1 MDQSEEINK
10 FQNLVIINPED
21 NSNKK
26 SEKSQEESQSKK
38 KKGCHF
44 PTAYTILLVIEIVVF
59 ILLFII
65 PKGKFDTLEYSE
77 DGKFIIKSLNKP
89 PNLTEAKKEVLYE
102 YKIKIPIENFIN
114 GYIKKPISIPGTY
127 QRLENETTGF
137 FKLFTF
143 PIFGLIQ
150 SANIS
155 FLLFIIGGVINI
167 LVEMNALSAGM
178 TALSQIMKGKE
189 FLLIVL
195 VFVIISI
202 CGTTFGM
209 AEEIFAFYP
218 ILMPIFLKSGLD
230 GMISMA
236 SLYMGYIIGNM
247 FSTINAF
254 TVVLGSYSAG
264 INFIDEI
271 IFRVIAFVIGDLI
284 TILYLFYYYRRVKFD
299 EKKSITYDIKK
310 DLEDK
315 FLKEDINDE
324 EKNNDNEEN
333 PLLQKKNEN
342 KDEFL
347 CKQKIALII
356 FAAGFVIM
364 VVGVIV
370 LDWWFE
376 EMTAVF
382 LCIAIIL
389 IFLSGKG
396 EEEGIRSFMRGGG
409 DFFGVAIIIGIGR
422 GINITLDEGKI
433 SDTILNFLS
442 GAVSNLPK
450 VIFAIIML
458 IIYMLIGF
466 FIQSAT
472 GLAVLSLPVLAPL
485 ADNVGCPRAVVV
497 NAYMFGKCLVG
508 FITPTGLCLIA
519 LQIVNIKFN
528 YWFKFI
534 FPFMA
539 IIFLYLLILIMINSM
554 FF

>member
-21 NSNKK
+21 NSNEK
-26 SEKSQEESQSKK
+26 SEKSQKESQSTK

-155 FLLFIIGGVINI
+155 FLLFIMGGVINI

-271 IFRVIAFVIGDLI
+271 VFRVIAFVIGDLI
-284 TILYLFYYYRRVKFD
+284 TISYLFYYYRRVKFD
-299 EKKSITYDIKK
+299 EKIQLLMTSKK
-310 DLEDK
+310 
-315 FLKEDINDE
+315 I
-324 EKNNDNEEN
+324 
-333 PLLQKKNEN
+333 
-342 KDEFL
+342 
-347 CKQKIALII
+347 
-356 FAAGFVIM
+356 
-364 VVGVIV
+364 
-370 LDWWFE
+370 
-376 EMTAVF
+376 
-382 LCIAIIL
+382 
-389 IFLSGKG
+389 
-396 EEEGIRSFMRGGG
+396 
-409 DFFGVAIIIGIGR
+409 
-422 GINITLDEGKI
+422 
-433 SDTILNFLS
+433 
-442 GAVSNLPK
+442 
-450 VIFAIIML
+450 
-458 IIYMLIGF
+458 
-466 FIQSAT
+466 
-472 GLAVLSLPVLAPL
+472 
-485 ADNVGCPRAVVV
+485 
-497 NAYMFGKCLVG
+497 
-508 FITPTGLCLIA
+508 
-519 LQIVNIKFN
+519 
-528 YWFKFI
+528 
-534 FPFMA
+534 
-539 IIFLYLLILIMINSM
+539 
-554 FF
+554 